1 MDTQPRGIAAR
12 MGAWSAANR
21 KKAIFGWF
29 ALIIIATV
37 LGGAV
42 GTKQLEDVELGNGQS
57 KVADRA
63 VEDAGF
69 PEETEEQVLVQGR
82 GSVRATD
89 PAFEAAVQDVGRR
102 LAAVPGSAQS

>member
-63 VEDAGF
+63 VED
-69 PEETEEQVLVQGR
+69 GR
-82 GSVRATD
+82 
-89 PAFEAAVQDVGRR
+89 AVVSHAHTQ
-102 LAAVPGSAQS
+102 